1 MAEGSDDEK
10 TEDAS
15 PKKKQEAREKG
26 QVALSRELNTWVLVA
41 MSALLCATAFGYFA
55 GHLAA
60 YFTVFLA
67 RPHDFVLD
75 GSGARRIFADVLVS
89 LGPYILLPILC
100 LLVAG
105 VLAPFAQIGPILTWS
120 RIEPKL
126 SKINPLAGLKRLFGL
141 QSLVE
146 LAKGVAK
153 LTVIGLAAAIVLK
166 PFILHGAAI
175 VGQDIDVILGIL
187 RDEVLQLFIMTL
199 SITFVLAAADF
210 MYQRYNLNKSLKM
223 TKQEV
228 KDEYKQAEGD
238 PTVKGKIKQMRAQ
251 KARQRMMARVPEA
264 SVVITNPTHYA
275 VALEYDREKM
285 NAPVV
290 SAKGMDAVALRI
302 RALAEEHDVP
312 IVENPPLARGLHA
325 SLEIDDEITEEHY
338 KAVAE
343 VISYVYSLKGRR

>member
-10 TEDAS
+10 TEDAT
-15 PKKKQEAREKG
+15 PKKRQEARDKG

-41 MSALLCATAFGYFA
+41 MSALLCATTFGYFA
-55 GHLAA
+55 QNLAS

-67 RPHDFVLD
+67 QPHSFALD
-75 GSGARRIFADVLVS
+75 GSGARRLFADIIFS

-105 VLAPFAQIGPILTWS
+105 ILAPLAQIGPLLTWS

-126 SKINPLAGLKRLFGL
+126 SKINPLSGLKRLFGL

-146 LAKGVAK
+146 LVKGVTK
-153 LTVIGLAAAIVLK
+153 LTVIGLAAAVVLK
-166 PFILHGAAI
+166 PFVIHGAAI

-187 RDEVLQLFIMTL
+187 REEILQLFMMTL

-210 MYQRYNLNKSLKM
+210 MYQRYTLNKSLKM

-228 KDEYKQAEGD
+228 KDEYKQSEGD

-275 VALEYDREKM
+275 IALEYDREKM

-312 IVENPPLARGLHA
+312 IVENPPLARALHG